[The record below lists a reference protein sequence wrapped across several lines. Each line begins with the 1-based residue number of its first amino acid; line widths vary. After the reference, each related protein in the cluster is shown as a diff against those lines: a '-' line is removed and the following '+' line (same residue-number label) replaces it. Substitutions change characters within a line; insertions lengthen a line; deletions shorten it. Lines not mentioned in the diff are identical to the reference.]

1 MRGAESTRPACTAT
15 DYSRGDGLKW
25 PSTGRMHKRL
35 QYLAHFLELYSSL
48 TPSAT
53 TYSVVCW
60 VHCMQRSTVWPLSI
74 HLVVPLETERVCECL
89 PVLCVWP
96 RRKQM
101 VIWQLNFLASSG
113 HSFSQSASQQHSLAD
128 CEWLYQTHNNNI
140 SILPRCPR
148 QAATKKLHHTAIPAQ
163 ILF

>member
-1 MRGAESTRPACTAT
+1 MQNPLDPHAQLPTTHEEMAEVAIHRANAQALAIFSTFPQIVFECHTFCYHIFCGVLGTLYAKVHRVAIVHP
-15 DYSRGDGLKW
+15 
-25 PSTGRMHKRL
+25 PSSPT
-35 QYLAHFLELYSSL
+35 
-48 TPSAT
+48 
-53 TYSVVCW
+53 
-60 VHCMQRSTVWPLSI
+60 I
-74 HLVVPLETERVCECL
+74 ERVGECL